1 MTGPYDEIIHLPHH
15 VSSTRPRMSM
25 IDRAAQFS
33 PFAALVG
40 YDAEIKEAGRL
51 TERKRTLDED
61 IQAVLSR
68 KQAYLLERIAEHPLL
83 SVTFFVPDK
92 KKAGGAY
99 MTMTGNLKKV
109 DEYER
114 MMIFTDGMKIPLDD
128 VAEIESVLLRD
139 MA

>member
-1 MTGPYDEIIHLPHH
+1 MTGPYDDIIHLPHH

-61 IQAVLSR
+61 TQAILNR
-68 KQAYLLERIAEHPLL
+68 KQAYLLERIAEHPSL
-83 SVTFFVPDK
+83 SVTFFLPDK
-92 KKAGGAY
+92 KKAGGTY
-99 MTMTGNLKKV
+99 VTVTGNLKKV
-109 DEYER
+109 DEHKR
-114 MMIFTDGMKIPLDD
+114 LMIFTDGTKVPLDD
-128 VAEIESVLLRD
+128 VSEIESHLFRG
-139 MA
+139 MI